1 MLAAP
6 DLGAASLA
14 AFAAGAGLALAGI
27 GLMLARRGGVGAG
40 LVVLAGAAVFTLP
53 WLAAAPPPP
62 ELPEP
67 AEPALTAAEITVSA
81 DRRRTVALPPAP
93 EPPPPLPGRP
103 AARLEIEAREAE
115 PNDTAAGANLAPLG
129 VAIDGSL
136 THRDRDY
143 FAVDVPA
150 GTRGEIVA
158 NLVTEDAILTL
169 TLFDDAGQA
178 LGTASTYSQLAVLT
192 TSVARLIERPRYVVL
207 VLAPD
212 GALGEYQ
219 LTVAARPR

>member
-14 AFAAGAGLALAGI
+14 AFAAGLGLALAGI
-27 GLMLARRGGVGAG
+27 GLIAARRGGAGAG
-40 LVVLAGAAVFTLP
+40 LVVLAGAAVFALP
-53 WLAAAPPPP
+53 WLVATPPPPP
-62 ELPEP
+62 EAP
-67 AEPALTAAEITVSA
+67 EPALTAPEITVSA

-115 PNDTAAGANLAPLG
+115 PNDTLAGANLAPLG
-129 VAIDGSL
+129 IAIDGSL

-212 GALGEYQ
+212 GALGNYQ
-219 LTVAARPR
+219 LTIAARPR

>member
-1 MLAAP
+1 MFAAP
-6 DLGAASLA
+6 DLGVASLA

-27 GLMLARRGGVGAG
+27 GLMLARRGGAGAG
-40 LVVLAGAAVFTLP
+40 LVVLAGAAVFALP
-53 WLAAAPPPP
+53 WLVAAPPPP
-62 ELPEP
+62 PEAPEP
-67 AEPALTAAEITVSA
+67 PLTAAEITVSA

-93 EPPPPLPGRP
+93 KPPPPLPGRP

-115 PNDTAAGANLAPLG
+115 PNDTLAGANLAPLG
-129 VAIDGSL
+129 VSIDGGL

-150 GTRGEIVA
+150 GTRGDIVA
-158 NLVTEDAILTL
+158 NLVTEDAVLTL

-178 LGTASTYSQLAVLT
+178 LGTASTYSQLAVHT

-212 GALGEYQ
+212 GALGDYQ

>member
-1 MLAAP
+1 MFAAP

-14 AFAAGAGLALAGI
+14 AFAAGAGLAFAGI
-27 GLMLARRGGVGAG
+27 GLLWARRGGLGAG
-40 LVVLAGAAVFTLP
+40 LVVLAGAAVFALP
-53 WLAAAPPPP
+53 WLVATPPPP
-62 ELPEP
+62 VEPPEP
-67 AEPALTAAEITVSA
+67 ALAVPEITVSA

-103 AARLEIEAREAE
+103 AARLEIEASEAE
-115 PNDTAAGANLAPLG
+115 PNDTLAGANLAPLG

-212 GALGEYQ
+212 GALGAYQ
-219 LTVAARPR
+219 LTIAARPR

>member
-1 MLAAP
+1 MSSLDPAVAARLKRDP
-6 DLGAASLA
+6 
-14 AFAAGAGLALAGI
+14 
-27 GLMLARRGGVGAG
+27 AG
-40 LVVLAGAAVFTLP
+40 LVTAVVQDAAT
-53 WLAAAPPPP
+53 
-62 ELPEP
+62 
-67 AEPALTAAEITVSA
+67 
-81 DRRRTVALPPAP
+81 
-93 EPPPPLPGRP
+93 
-103 AARLEIEAREAE
+103 
-115 PNDTAAGANLAPLG
+115 
-129 VAIDGSL
+129 
-136 THRDRDY
+136 RDY
-143 FAVDVPA
+143 FAVEVPA

-212 GALGEYQ
+212 GALGDYQ

>member
-14 AFAAGAGLALAGI
+14 AFAVGVGLALAGI
-27 GLMLARRGGVGAG
+27 GLIAARRGGTGAG
-40 LVVLAGAAVFTLP
+40 LVALAGAAVFALP
-53 WLAAAPPPP
+53 WFVAPPPP
-62 ELPEP
+62 PEAP
-67 AEPALTAAEITVSA
+67 EPALTAPEITVSA
-81 DRRRTVALPPAP
+81 DRRRTVAVPPAP

-103 AARLEIEAREAE
+103 AVRLEIEAREAE

-212 GALGEYQ
+212 GALGNYQ
-219 LTVAARPR
+219 LTIAARPR